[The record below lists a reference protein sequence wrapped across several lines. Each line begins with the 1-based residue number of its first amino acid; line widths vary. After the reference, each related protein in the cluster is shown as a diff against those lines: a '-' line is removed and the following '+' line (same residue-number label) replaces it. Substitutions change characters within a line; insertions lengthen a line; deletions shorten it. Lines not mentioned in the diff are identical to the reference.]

1 MAEESS
7 QANRSESFGSAANLM
22 IEALEKASAEL
33 ERTVTL
39 CLDQLHAFSEG
50 IDSSLAL
57 QLDKVIQQ
65 SEHLVD
71 SHGND
76 LEAKRDET
84 LDTISDL
91 ETAEVDRLMQGAAA
105 IRRRFADK
113 VLEATDI
120 LTEIMEEQLH
130 DLASVIDAPSANL
143 YEISRERIARVTEL
157 ASSGKDRVETVS
169 QSYENGMSDKA
180 KTIDDSAQSVIESS
194 KAEVDSHL
202 ALYSS
207 QFDEKIDGVQKE
219 LGEIVEAAS
228 KDIRALALR
237 GIKTIDETRMT
248 NSQVLDEH
256 ISHWQRQLLAMKDR
270 FKQGSFESQSRF
282 IKDYSNEVEKK
293 LLAAQ
298 DDINRIAFSAKSRM
312 AVNQKLVHNSLRRVE
327 GKLSDEIDRL
337 FIKFEA
343 ALAQESKIN
352 LMVSGNRLSANPEV
366 IDKLNSRLRAHG
378 AEVIKTFRRQ
388 VEQTETE
395 FARSSAGSN
404 ERIESIRLSSVESL
418 EKQVRIMR
426 SDLERITRNFHN
438 ELSELNLK
446 TPIIEESGRAAA
458 LAVMAYKSAML
469 SLEND

>member
-33 ERTVTL
+33 ERTVTQ
-39 CLDQLHAFSEG
+39 CLDQLHDFSEG
-50 IDSSLAL
+50 IDRGLAL
-57 QLDKVIQQ
+57 QLEKVIQQ
-65 SEHLVD
+65 SGHLVD

-84 LDTISDL
+84 LDTISAL
-91 ETAEVDRLMQGAAA
+91 ETAESDRLMQGAAI

-113 VLEATDI
+113 LLEATDA
-120 LTEIMEEQLH
+120 LNEIMETQLEELAGLI
-130 DLASVIDAPSANL
+130 DLPHANL
-143 YEISRERIARVTEL
+143 YESSRERIARITEL
-157 ASSGKDRVETVS
+157 AGSGKERIETIS
-169 QSYENGMSDKA
+169 QSYEDGMSDKA
-180 KTIDDSAQSVIESS
+180 KTIDDSAQSVIEAS
-194 KAEVDSHL
+194 KAEVDGHL
-202 ALYSS
+202 ARYSS
-207 QFDEKIDGVQKE
+207 QFDEKIDDVQKQ
-219 LGEIVEAAS
+219 LGDIVETAS
-228 KDIRALALR
+228 RDITTLIER
-237 GIKTIDETRMT
+237 GAKSIDEARET
-248 NSQVLDEH
+248 NTQVLDEH
-256 ISHWQRQLLAMKDR
+256 IAHWREQLTAMKTR
-270 FKQGSFESQSRF
+270 FQQGSREGQSRF
-282 IKDYSNEVEKK
+282 LKEYSDEVEKK
-293 LLAAQ
+293 LLTSQ
-298 DDINRIAFSAKSRM
+298 DEINRIAASAKSRM
-312 AVNQKLVHNSLRRVE
+312 LVNQKLVHNSLRRVE

-343 ALAQESKIN
+343 GMAQESKIN
-352 LMVSGNRLSANPEV
+352 LMVSGNRLPANPEV

-395 FARSSAGSN
+395 FSRSSAGSN

-426 SDLERITRNFHN
+426 SDLERITRNYHN

-446 TPIIEESGRAAA
+446 LPIIEESGRAAA

>member
-33 ERTVTL
+33 ERTVTQ
-39 CLDQLHAFSEG
+39 CLDQLQSFSEG

-65 SEHLVD
+65 SGHLVG

-84 LDTISDL
+84 LDTISAL
-91 ETAEVDRLMQGAAA
+91 ETAEVDRLMHGAAA

-113 VLEATDI
+113 VLEATSV
-120 LTEIMEEQLH
+120 LTDIMEEQLA
-130 DLASVIDAPSANL
+130 DLAGLIDAPNANL
-143 YEISRERIARVTEL
+143 YEMSRERIARVTEL

-169 QSYENGMSDKA
+169 LSYENGMSDKA
-180 KTIDDSAQSVIESS
+180 KTIDDSAQSVIEQS

-207 QFDEKIDGVQKE
+207 QFDEKIDGVQKQ
-219 LGEIVEAAS
+219 LGEIVEAAC
-228 KDIRALALR
+228 KDIKSLTVR
-237 GIKTIDETRMT
+237 GIKTIDETRQT
-248 NSQVLDEH
+248 NSQILDEH
-256 ISHWQRQLLAMKDR
+256 ISHWQSQLQSMKER
-270 FKQGSFESQSRF
+270 FKQGSFDSQSRF
-282 IKDYSNEVEKK
+282 IKDYSSEVEKK
-293 LLAAQ
+293 LLASQ

-352 LMVSGNRLSANPEV
+352 LMASGNRLPANPEV
-366 IDKLNSRLRAHG
+366 IEKLNSRLRAHG
-378 AEVIKTFRRQ
+378 AEIIKTFRRQ

-446 TPIIEESGRAAA
+446 TPVIEESGRAAA

>member
-33 ERTVTL
+33 ERTVTV
-39 CLDQLHAFSEG
+39 CLDQLQAFSEG

-84 LDTISDL
+84 LDTISAL

-113 VLEATDI
+113 VIEATDI
-120 LTEIMEEQLH
+120 LTEIMEEQLQ
-130 DLASVIDAPSANL
+130 DLAGIIDSPNANL
-143 YEISRERIARVTEL
+143 YEISHERIARVTEL
-157 ASSGKDRVETVS
+157 SSSGKERVETVS
-169 QSYENGMSDKA
+169 QSYENGMSDRA

-194 KAEVDSHL
+194 KAEVDGHL
-202 ALYSS
+202 AMYSS
-207 QFDEKIDGVQKE
+207 QFDEKIDGVQKQ

-228 KDIRALALR
+228 KDIRTLTVR
-237 GIKTIDETRMT
+237 GIKTIDETRQT

-256 ISHWQRQLLAMKDR
+256 ISHWQTQLLAMKDR

-293 LLAAQ
+293 LVAAQ

-366 IDKLNSRLRAHG
+366 IEKLNSRLRAHG

-388 VEQTETE
+388 VEQTEAE

>member
-33 ERTVTL
+33 ERTVSQ
-39 CLDQLHAFSEG
+39 CLDQLTAFSDG
-50 IDSSLAL
+50 LDNSLAH
-57 QLDKVIQQ
+57 QLEKVVQQ
-65 SEHLVD
+65 SGHLVD

-84 LDTISDL
+84 LDTISAL
-91 ETAEVDRLMQGAAA
+91 ETGELDRLMQGAAT

-113 VLEATDI
+113 ILEATDA
-120 LTEIMEEQLH
+120 LNEIMETQLQE
-130 DLASVIDAPSANL
+130 LSGMVEAPHNNF
-143 YEISRERIARVTEL
+143 YEMTRERNARVMEL
-157 ASSGKDRVETVS
+157 ATSGKDRIETIS
-169 QSYENGMSDKA
+169 QTYEDGMSDKA
-180 KTIDDSAQSVIESS
+180 KTIDDSAQSVIEAA

-202 ALYSS
+202 ARYSA
-207 QFDEKIDGVQKE
+207 QFDEKIEEVQKQ
-219 LGEIVEAAS
+219 LGDIVEGATG
-228 KDIRALALR
+228 DIRSLAER
-237 GIKTIDETRMT
+237 GARSIDEARET
-248 NSQVLDEH
+248 NAQILDEH
-256 ISHWQRQLLAMKDR
+256 ISHWSEQLTAMKER
-270 FKQGSFESQSRF
+270 FQNGSKENQSRF
-282 IKDYSNEVEKK
+282 LGEYSDEVEKK
-293 LLAAQ
+293 LLTSQ
-298 DDINRIAFSAKSRM
+298 DEINRIAASAKARM
-312 AVNQKLVHNSLRRVE
+312 TVNQKLVHNSLRRVE

-352 LMVSGNRLSANPEV
+352 LMVSGNRLPANPEV
-366 IDKLNSRLRAHG
+366 IEKLNSRLRAHG

-388 VEQTETE
+388 VEQTEAE
-395 FARSSAGSN
+395 FSRSSAGSN

-446 TPIIEESGRAAA
+446 LPIIEESGRAAA